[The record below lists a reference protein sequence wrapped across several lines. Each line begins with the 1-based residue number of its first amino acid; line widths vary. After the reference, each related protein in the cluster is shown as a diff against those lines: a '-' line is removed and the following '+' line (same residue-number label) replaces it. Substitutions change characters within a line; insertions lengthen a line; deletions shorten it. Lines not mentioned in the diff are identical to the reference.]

1 MFWWLMLI
9 KYSTKRPGI
18 ERGDDVKG
26 QFGFSDNQT
35 NRPSRSGNDFQEL
48 GTPFRHDV

>member
-1 MFWWLMLI
+1 MLI

-26 QFGFSDNQT
+26 QFGFSDN
-35 NRPSRSGNDFQEL
+35 
-48 GTPFRHDV
+48 